1 MTGSVRS
8 TSQEDQEIV
17 VSKKTRIPKSL
28 EQNLHDL
35 DAHLF
40 SLREHLHKLGDSPS
54 HLKDLSAQL
63 RLLVCTTGRIRT
75 EGLLFRLV
83 NELKIDDKIF
93 LHVPGKLKQDHPLAK
108 GLQFSIVPIQRGGKG
123 DPRLPSD
130 YYSLKEIINDTE
142 ALVIGGEPL
151 THEYL
156 IKAVSQQMGT
166 AHEDEGL
173 EPALVQLK
181 SIVVSGVE
189 PYLPVLATD
198 AELTLEI
205 GERVLEAAVEQSDF
219 KRRFHEHNQGN
230 ISIAARLRIKQHV
243 AGRIPLFRFHSYVSD
258 VSISAQAGA
267 SGISFSLSKHGSEVA
282 ELGSKYPSNWVPG
295 NDAVFVFSYCSRTRQ
310 ARTITN
316 DNAADI
322 TDDCDIGL
330 VHAGDLV
337 LEEIDVDHI
346 DFVEKYFLLAYEKLL
361 STQDSKGLFELPPN
375 GYGLWKPGEEIEK
388 QGAFPE

>member
-1 MTGSVRS
+1 M
-8 TSQEDQEIV
+8 
-17 VSKKTRIPKSL
+17 VSKKARIPKSL

-40 SLREHLHKLGDSPS
+40 SLREHLHKLGESPS

-63 RLLVCTTGRIRT
+63 RLLVCTTGRDCT
-75 EGLLFRLV
+75 EGLLFRLI

-93 LHVPGKLKQDHPLAK
+93 LHVPGKLKQDHPLAR
-108 GLQFSIVPIQRGGKG
+108 GLQFLIVPIQRGGKG
-123 DPRLPSD
+123 DPKLPPD

-142 ALVIGGEPL
+142 ALVIGGEPM
-151 THEYL
+151 THECL

-181 SIVVSGVE
+181 SILIRGVE
-189 PYLPVLATD
+189 PFIPVLATD

-205 GERVLEAAVEQSDF
+205 GERVLDTAEKQLDF
-219 KRRFHEHNQGN
+219 KRQLHKHDQGN
-230 ISIAARLRIKQHV
+230 ISIVARLRVKQHV
-243 AGRIPLFRFHSYVSD
+243 AGRIPLFRFHSYISD
-258 VSISAQAGA
+258 ASISAVAVP
-267 SGISFSLSKHGSEVA
+267 SGISFSLFKHDSEVA
-282 ELGSKYPSNWVPG
+282 DLVAKYPSNWVPG
-295 NDAVFVFSYCSRTRQ
+295 DDAVFVFSYCSRTRQ

-322 TDDCDIGL
+322 TDGCDIGW
-330 VHAGDLV
+330 VHAGALV
-337 LEEIDVDHI
+337 LEETDVDHI
-346 DFVEKYFLLAYEKLL
+346 DFVEKHFLLSYERLL
-361 STQDSKGLFELPPN
+361 STQDSKGLYELPPN
-375 GYGLWKPGEEIEK
+375 GYGLWKFSEELEE